1 MEGGTPMTLCAALR
15 SQAEAAAR
23 VIARRQLSRARSHR
37 TSASGWEAP
46 YYGDNRDALVRYMA
60 LQTRR
65 VAWMREFLR
74 TGEDRPVRY
83 IRPAAPDDTPQ
94 PAVTRPGL
102 FLRGVGGVWSRFTQ
116 MPGGTHG

>member
-1 MEGGTPMTLCAALR
+1 
-15 SQAEAAAR
+15 
-23 VIARRQLSRARSHR
+23 
-37 TSASGWEAP
+37 
-46 YYGDNRDALVRYMA
+46 MA

-94 PAVTRPGL
+94 AHSEPA
-102 FLRGVGGVWSRFTQ
+102 
-116 MPGGTHG
+116 